1 MTFQTQNVFLL
12 AWIYYLKNDLQL
24 HYLSDKIMKE
34 KKTKAKSLPD
44 DFELILDKSHKSDD
58 KYILRLYV
66 TGSTSRSVLAIKNLR
81 KICEE
86 YLAGRY
92 ELEVIDLYQ
101 KPSLA
106 KGDQI
111 IAAPTLI
118 KKLPLPFRRIIG
130 DMSNKEKV
138 LLGLDLRVL

>member
-1 MTFQTQNVFLL
+1 
-12 AWIYYLKNDLQL
+12 
-24 HYLSDKIMKE
+24 MKE
-34 KKTKAKSLPD
+34 NKKKVKYSPE
-44 DFELILDKSHKSDD
+44 ELDLTISGQDKD
-58 KYILRLYV
+58 KYILRLYI
-66 TGSTSRSVLAIKNLR
+66 TGTTSRSILALTNLK

-86 YLAGRY
+86 YLEGRY

-101 KPSLA
+101 MPGLA
-106 KGDQI
+106 KDEQI

-138 LLGLDLRVL
+138 LIGLDLKKVT

>member
-1 MTFQTQNVFLL
+1 
-12 AWIYYLKNDLQL
+12 
-24 HYLSDKIMKE
+24 MKE
-34 KKTKAKSLPD
+34 KKKIKSAA
-44 DFELILDKSHKSDD
+44 EKSYINVSALGRD
-58 KYILRLYV
+58 KYILRLYI
-66 TGSTSRSVLAIKNLR
+66 TGTTRRSILAITNLK

-86 YLAGRY
+86 YLEGQY
-92 ELEVIDLYQ
+92 ELEVIDLYK

-138 LLGLDLRVL
+138 LLGLDLREVKEK

>member
-1 MTFQTQNVFLL
+1 
-12 AWIYYLKNDLQL
+12 
-24 HYLSDKIMKE
+24 MKE
-34 KKTKAKSLPD
+34 KKTKVKSSTEKFDLTIS
-44 DFELILDKSHKSDD
+44 ELSKDR
-58 KYILRLYV
+58 YILRLYI
-66 TGSTSRSVLAIKNLR
+66 TGTTSRSVIAITNLK

-86 YLAGRY
+86 YLEGRY
-92 ELEVIDLYQ
+92 ELEVIDLYK

-106 KGDQI
+106 KDEQI

-138 LLGLDLRVL
+138 LLGLDLRKVK

>member
-1 MTFQTQNVFLL
+1 MIKSSADKFDNAMSTLHREK
-12 AWIYYLKNDLQL
+12 YL
-24 HYLSDKIMKE
+24 
-34 KKTKAKSLPD
+34 
-44 DFELILDKSHKSDD
+44 
-58 KYILRLYV
+58 LRLYI
-66 TGSTSRSVLAIKNLR
+66 TGTTTRSILAITNLK

-86 YLAGRY
+86 YLEGRY

-101 KPSLA
+101 NPSLA

-118 KKLPLPFRRIIG
+118 KQLPLPFRRIIG

-138 LLGLDLRVL
+138 LLGLDLREVREK

>member
-1 MTFQTQNVFLL
+1 
-12 AWIYYLKNDLQL
+12 
-24 HYLSDKIMKE
+24 MKE
-34 KKTKAKSLPD
+34 KKTKKGKSLPD
-44 DFELILDKSHKSDD
+44 DFEMIMSEQHKVKG

-66 TGSTSRSVLAIKNLR
+66 TGSTSRSIMAIKNL
-81 KICEE
+81 KEICEE
-86 YLAGRY
+86 YLEGRY
-92 ELEVIDLYQ
+92 ELEMIDLYL

-118 KKLPLPFRRIIG
+118 KESPLPFRRIIG

-138 LLGLDLRVL
+138 LLGLDLRNLEEKQGFQKFNIVDL